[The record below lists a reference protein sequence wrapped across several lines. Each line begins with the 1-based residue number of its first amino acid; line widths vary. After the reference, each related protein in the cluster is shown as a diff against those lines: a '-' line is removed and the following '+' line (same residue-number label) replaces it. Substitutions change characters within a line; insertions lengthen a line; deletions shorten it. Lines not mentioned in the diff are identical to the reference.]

1 MKKNLIVLQEGN
13 KDCGAASLLSVI
25 RYYGGDISLDKLI
38 EMTKTTKEGTNFYN
52 LSQAASQI
60 GLASKSYKVDDT
72 VKLKEIEVP
81 YIVQLNNKNYT
92 HFVVVYKLNEDK
104 VLIMDPSKG
113 KVLIDTFDFISLW
126 TGYLMIFEKVKSIIL
141 EPSENKVNNM
151 IIMTL
156 LRNKGIIIFLII
168 LSIIIT
174 LLSSVTSF
182 YCQIIFDKVL
192 DTEINNLIFITV
204 FFSILFI
211 LKNITNFIRNHLIIY
226 LNQKLDISIILST
239 FTKIILLPFHYYKN
253 KTTSEVLSRIND
265 LSHLKTFF
273 SKLIITIFLDTIVF
287 IAAFIIIA
295 TINKKALIVLTIMV
309 VIYILIILIF
319 SPILKKINIRNQ
331 ENSEVINTKIIEAVS
346 SFETIKGLHIE
357 DNTILNFENDYHVS
371 LSDSY
376 YTEKINNIIFLLK
389 ELNNDLGLL
398 VLNFI
403 LFKLIM
409 NNNLTVGSYM
419 TVSFLSS
426 YLLYPVSNMTTLISE
441 YHYVKSSIKRANNL
455 FEVDEEI
462 FNEEKLTVNGNIEV
476 KNLSYT
482 FNNKFYPL
490 MNVSLSIKNGERLLL
505 MGSSG
510 AGKSTLL
517 KLIYKYY
524 IPSRGSIFING
535 YDINDYNLSDIR
547 KNITYISQNEI
558 LYTRS
563 IRDNIILDRN
573 ISEEDFLKVC
583 KLTYVDEIVKDSILG
598 YDYMVEENGVNLSGG
613 QRQRIILARSILK
626 NSKIV
631 MIDEGLNQIDIKL
644 ERIILENLF
653 YLFYDRTFII
663 VSHRTDNIDLYDRVI
678 NLNNKEKR

>member
-1 MKKNLIVLQEGN
+1 
-13 KDCGAASLLSVI
+13 
-25 RYYGGDISLDKLI
+25 
-38 EMTKTTKEGTNFYN
+38 
-52 LSQAASQI
+52 
-60 GLASKSYKVDDT
+60 
-72 VKLKEIEVP
+72 
-81 YIVQLNNKNYT
+81 
-92 HFVVVYKLNEDK
+92 
-104 VLIMDPSKG
+104 
-113 KVLIDTFDFISLW
+113 
-126 TGYLMIFEKVKSIIL
+126 
-141 EPSENKVNNM
+141 
-151 IIMTL
+151 
-156 LRNKGIIIFLII
+156 
-168 LSIIIT
+168 
-174 LLSSVTSF
+174 
-182 YCQIIFDKVL
+182 
-192 DTEINNLIFITV
+192 
-204 FFSILFI
+204 
-211 LKNITNFIRNHLIIY
+211 
-226 LNQKLDISIILST
+226 
-239 FTKIILLPFHYYKN
+239 
-253 KTTSEVLSRIND
+253 
-265 LSHLKTFF
+265 
-273 SKLIITIFLDTIVF
+273 
-287 IAAFIIIA
+287 
-295 TINKKALIVLTIMV
+295 
-309 VIYILIILIF
+309 
-319 SPILKKINIRNQ
+319 
-331 ENSEVINTKIIEAVS
+331 
-346 SFETIKGLHIE
+346 
-357 DNTILNFENDYHVS
+357 
-371 LSDSY
+371 
-376 YTEKINNIIFLLK
+376 
-389 ELNNDLGLL
+389 
-398 VLNFI
+398 
-403 LFKLIM
+403 
-409 NNNLTVGSYM
+409 M

-573 ISEEDFLKVC
+573 ISEEAFLKVC

-678 NLNNKEKR
+678 NLNNKEKRWIKI